1 MKVTILGSGNMARA
15 IATRLVA
22 GGNSVTLLDRDPEKA
37 SKLAKELG
45 GQAKKGAKVQ
55 AAALGSPIGD
65 TVVVSALYYQV
76 ALEVV
81 GSYKDQLA
89 GKILVD
95 ICNPLNQTFDDLAT
109 PPGISAA
116 EELAKLAPGARV
128 VKGFNTTFAGL
139 LAQGHVGGEPLDV
152 FIAGDDEQAKATVTG
167 LIAEG
172 GQRVFDAGPLRR
184 ARQLEGLGLLSISL
198 QSKMAKPWMTGV
210 RLTD

>member
-15 IATRLVA
+15 IATLLVA

-37 SKLAKELG
+37 AKLAQELS
-45 GQAKKGAKVQ
+45 GQLKKGAKVQ

-65 TVVVSALYYQV
+65 PVVVSALYYPV
-76 ALEVV
+76 AREVV
-81 GSYKDQLA
+81 GSYKDQLR

-95 ICNPLNQTFDDLAT
+95 ICNPLNETFDDLAT
-109 PPGISAA
+109 PPGTSAA